1 MKNRS
6 MKYFLIFL
14 SLLLPWLFVLAP
26 ASSFAKVNLFACE
39 PEWAALAEEI
49 GGNKVEAFSATSAV
63 QDPHYIRARP
73 SLISKARKADLLL
86 CSGADL
92 EIGWLPILLQKVSS
106 DLQPG
111 SIGYLMATDLVAV
124 LEIPVVVDRS
134 MGDVHPEGNPH
145 VHLNPHNIMLVGKSL
160 TDRLAGIDAENASFY
175 KDRYRDFSSRLSK
188 AISRWESE
196 ASILKG
202 KPVVVHH
209 KSFTYLLDW
218 LGMKQVGTLEPKP
231 GIPPTTSHLKN
242 LLRQLRNKP
251 AGVIIRS
258 PSDPDDASEW
268 LSEKTGIEAIVL
280 PYTVGGDEQSSDLF
294 SLFDRTIALLKGAY
308 DDHQ

>member
-1 MKNRS
+1 MKRLLT
-6 MKYFLIFL
+6 FLY
-14 SLLLPWLFVLAP
+14 LLLPGLFLLAP
-26 ASSFAKVNLFACE
+26 ASSLAKVNVFACE

-49 GGNKVEAFSATSAV
+49 GRDKVEAFSATSAV

-86 CSGADL
+86 CSGASL

-111 SIGYLMATDLVAV
+111 SIGYLMAADVVTM
-124 LEIPVVVDRS
+124 LEVPVVVDRS

-145 VHLNPHNIMLVGKSL
+145 VHLNPHNLILVGESL
-160 TDRLAGIDAENASFY
+160 ADRLSKIDVENASFY
-175 KDRYRDFSSRLSK
+175 KNSYRDFSSRLRK

-196 ASILKG
+196 AGMLKG

-209 KSFTYLLDW
+209 ESFTYLLEW
-218 LGMKQVGTLEPKP
+218 LGMKQVGTLEAKP

-242 LLRQLRNKP
+242 LLLQLRNNP
-251 AGVIIRS
+251 ADVIIRA

-268 LSEKTGIEAIVL
+268 LSEKTGTKGITL
-280 PYTVGGDEQSSDLF
+280 PYTVGGDGQSDDLF
-294 SLFDRTIALLKGAY
+294 ALFDRTIDLLRETY
-308 DDHQ
+308 DVRQ

>member
-1 MKNRS
+1 MKH
-6 MKYFLIFL
+6 FLIFL
-14 SLLLPWLFVLAP
+14 SLSLPWVFVLAP
-26 ASSFAKVNLFACE
+26 ASSFAKVKVFACE

-49 GGNKVEAFSATSAV
+49 GGDKVEAFSATSAV

-86 CSGADL
+86 CSGASL

-111 SIGYLMATDLVAV
+111 SIGYLMAAEVVPV
-124 LEIPVVVDRS
+124 LGIPVKVDRS

-160 TDRLAGIDAENASFY
+160 ADRLAVIDAENASFY
-175 KDRYRDFSSRLSK
+175 HDSYRDFSSRLRR
-188 AISRWESE
+188 AIPRWESE
-196 ASILKG
+196 AAMLKG

-218 LGMKQVGTLEPKP
+218 LGMKQVGTLEAKP

-242 LLRQLRNKP
+242 LLRQLKSSP
-251 AGVIIRS
+251 ADVIIRA
-258 PSDPDDASEW
+258 PSDPDDGSEW
-268 LSEKTGIEAIVL
+268 LSEKTGTKAIVL

-294 SLFDRTIALLKGAY
+294 ALFDRTIALLKGAY
-308 DDHQ
+308 DDQQ

>member
-1 MKNRS
+1 MKRI
-6 MKYFLIFL
+6 LIFL
-14 SLLLPWLFVLAP
+14 SLLLSGLFVLAP
-26 ASSFAKVNLFACE
+26 ASSFAKVKVFACE

-49 GGNKVEAFSATSAV
+49 GGDKVEAFSATSAM

-86 CSGADL
+86 CSGASL

-111 SIGYLMATDLVAV
+111 SIGYLMAAEVVPV
-124 LEIPVVVDRS
+124 LGIPVKVDRS

-160 TDRLAGIDAENASFY
+160 ADRLAVIDAENASFY
-175 KDRYRDFSSRLSK
+175 HDSYRDFSSRLRR
-188 AISRWESE
+188 AIPRWESE
-196 ASILKG
+196 AAMLKG

-218 LGMKQVGTLEPKP
+218 LGMKQVGTLEAKP

-242 LLRQLRNKP
+242 LLRQLKSSP
-251 AGVIIRS
+251 ADVIIRT
-258 PSDPDDASEW
+258 PSDTDDGSEW
-268 LSEKTGIEAIVL
+268 LSEKTGTKAIVL

-294 SLFDRTIALLKGAY
+294 ALFDRTIALLKGAY
-308 DDHQ
+308 DDQQ

>member
-1 MKNRS
+1 MKRI
-6 MKYFLIFL
+6 LIFL
-14 SLLLPWLFVLAP
+14 SLLLSGLFVLAP
-26 ASSFAKVNLFACE
+26 ASSFAKVKVFACE

-49 GGNKVEAFSATSAV
+49 GGDKVEAFSATSAV

-86 CSGADL
+86 CSGASL

-111 SIGYLMATDLVAV
+111 SIGYLMAAEVVPV
-124 LEIPVVVDRS
+124 LEIPVKVDRS

-160 TDRLAGIDAENASFY
+160 ADRLAVIDAENASFY
-175 KDRYRDFSSRLSK
+175 HDSYRDFSSRLRR
-188 AISRWESE
+188 AIPRWESE
-196 ASILKG
+196 AAMLKG

-218 LGMKQVGTLEPKP
+218 LGMKQVGTLEAKP

-242 LLRQLRNKP
+242 LLRQLKSSP
-251 AGVIIRS
+251 ADVIIRA
-258 PSDPDDASEW
+258 PSDPDDGSEW
-268 LSEKTGIEAIVL
+268 LSEKTGTKAIVL

-294 SLFDRTIALLKGAY
+294 ALFDHTIALLKGTY
-308 DDHQ
+308 DDQQ